1 MNRSKRSLAQGRP
14 AGVTI
19 AVNQARL
26 GSVVAT
32 STASQPQ
39 PAMASLAI
47 CRAAGAT
54 PAVAASH
61 KIALIDIKAGGV
73 VLRYGE
79 PIVQA
84 RDDIGKGRW
93 VHVHNTQPIE
103 RD

>member
-1 MNRSKRSLAQGRP
+1 MEMNSNALKINPRDNVVIAIRQITKGEDIVVG
-14 AGVTI
+14 GVK
-19 AVNQARL
+19 L
-26 GSVVAT
+26 
-32 STASQPQ
+32 
-39 PAMASLAI
+39 LE
-47 CRAAGAT
+47 AAED
-54 PAVAASH
+54 VAASH

-84 RDDIGKGRW
+84 RDNIGKGRW